1 MAQYSHLTLYERE
14 VLYAL
19 RLQKKSFRQIGMVLG
34 RHHTTLAREYAR
46 NQHGHKHIY
55 VACTAHRRANRRA
68 SKQRY
73 QAPLKNCELF
83 LYVREK
89 LRLGW
94 SPELIAGG
102 VCADLPG
109 QSIHHETIYR
119 YIYNRKKT
127 RGMKLYQY
135 LILHRKRRM
144 KKHGRKVQRTK
155 IVNPIRIDQRDSII
169 DSRLVVGHW
178 ESDNMEGLRSDT
190 QVVSA
195 LVERKTRYTVLS
207 LLEGKGARVK
217 TQATIDRLST
227 LHPNLVKSITTDNGS
242 ENAFHQELSSMLSIP
257 VYLCY
262 PYRSWEKGS
271 VENTIG
277 RLRRYI
283 PKKTSL
289 QTLTVKRLA
298 VIEQVMNNTPRKCLG
313 FKTPLEAINDE
324 IQSRSN

>member
-1 MAQYSHLTLYERE
+1 MANYHHLSLYERE

-19 RLQKKSFRQIGMVLG
+19 RLQKKSFRQIGVVLE
-34 RHHTTLAREYAR
+34 RHHTTLAREYVR

-94 SPELIAGG
+94 SPELIAGR
-102 VCADLPG
+102 VCVDLPG

-127 RGMKLYQY
+127 RGMKLYRY
-135 LILHRKRRM
+135 LPLHRNKRM

-155 IVNPIRIDQRDSII
+155 IVNPVRIDQRDSII
-169 DSRLVVGHW
+169 DTRLVVGHW
-178 ESDNMEGLRSDT
+178 ESDNMEGLRSDR

-227 LHPNLVKSITTDNGS
+227 LHPDLVKSITTDNGS
-242 ENAFHQELSSMLSIP
+242 ENALHQVLSSELSIP
-257 VYLCY
+257 VYFCY
-262 PYRSWEKGS
+262 PYHSWEKGS

-289 QTLTVKRLA
+289 QTLTGEQLA
-298 VIEQVMNNTPRKCLG
+298 RIEQRLNTTPKKCLG
-313 FKTPLEAINDE
+313 FKTPQEAINDE
-324 IQSRSN
+324 LQSISS